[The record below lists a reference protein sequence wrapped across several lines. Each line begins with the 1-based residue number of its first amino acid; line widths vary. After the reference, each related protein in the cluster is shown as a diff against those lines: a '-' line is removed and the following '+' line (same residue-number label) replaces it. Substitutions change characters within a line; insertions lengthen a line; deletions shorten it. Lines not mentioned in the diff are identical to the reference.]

1 MSRADA
7 SERII
12 EGAVRLGIARGVGAM
27 SLQAIATASGVS
39 KALVLY
45 HFQGKATLLRGVVDA
60 LARGSAARLQ
70 RAAQQTDAMAGWRA
84 LVLDEVARGDAALL
98 TALSL
103 EEDVDVETAQRAR
116 VAREEAATT
125 LAVAV
130 LGGVGQSPRV
140 PAPFLGR
147 LVLRQIDGLAVAA
160 ARGGVADAARDAE
173 LDTFA
178 LALLALGK

>member
-1 MSRADA
+1 M
-7 SERII
+7 
-12 EGAVRLGIARGVGAM
+12 GISRGVGAM

-60 LARGSAARLQ
+60 LARSSAARLQ
-70 RAAQQTDAMAGWRA
+70 RAAQHPDPIAGWRA

-116 VAREEAATT
+116 AAREEDAAS

-130 LGGVGQSPRV
+130 LGGVGQTPRV

-147 LVLRQIDGLAVAA
+147 LMLRQIDGLAVAA
-160 ARGGVADAARDAE
+160 ARGGVADTARDAE

-178 LALLALGK
+178 LALLAFGK

>member
-45 HFQGKATLLRGVVDA
+45 HFQGKATLLRGVVDS
-60 LARGSAARLQ
+60 LARGGAARFQ
-70 RAAQQTDAMAGWRA
+70 RASQHPDPMAAWRA
-84 LVLDEVARGDAALL
+84 LALDEVARGDAALL

-103 EEDVDVETAQRAR
+103 EEDVDVETSQRAR
-116 VAREEAATT
+116 AAREEAATA

-130 LGGVGQSPRV
+130 LGGVGQTPRV

-147 LVLRQIDGLAVAA
+147 LMLRQIDGLAVAA
-160 ARGGVADAARDAE
+160 ARGGVTDAARDAE